1 MAAPAMKKAKRA
13 TPEADALQRAAGY
26 GQRFRNASRPL
37 HPSADAS
44 ALRRLFDVG
53 LPDAGREP
61 VAVLEELIAAAE
73 PGLVG
78 NTDPRFFAWVM
89 GSSHPAG
96 VAADWLTSIWGQNAA
111 IFQTSPA
118 AAIAEEV
125 TAKWLLEL
133 LDLPRASSVG
143 FTTGA
148 TMAAFICLA
157 AARGEVLRRA
167 GHDFDADG
175 LQGAPDVA
183 VLVSEDAHVTN
194 FAALRYLGF
203 GARNLSRLPA
213 DSEGVLEVEALAAA
227 LAARRGPVIVLC
239 QAGQINTGAF
249 DRFDAIARL
258 TAAHGAW
265 LHVDGAF
272 GLWARAVPELK
283 ALASGAERA
292 DSWVVDGHK
301 WLQIPYDSGFAIVRD
316 ADAHRRAMGM
326 AASYL
331 SESPGD
337 GRNPTHYNPEL
348 SRRARGFA
356 AWMMIQVL
364 GRQGI
369 AEIVRRHCDCAA
381 RIAARCRAVDGIE
394 VLNRVSLNQVVLSF
408 RGREGDERGADAL
421 TERVAEA
428 LNASGRFFLRTAEWK
443 GRRVLRISVIA
454 NGTDRA
460 IAEDLADAIETAWRA
475 IRQAD
480 QGRYR
485 LPQRIA
491 SSFKPSGSRK

>member
-1 MAAPAMKKAKRA
+1 MTQQDRDDPG
-13 TPEADALQRAAGY
+13 THALDRAAAY
-26 GQRFRNASRPL
+26 GRRFRRTGRPL
-37 HPSADAS
+37 HPTADA
-44 ALRRLFDVG
+44 AQLRRLFDVG
-53 LPDAGREP
+53 LPDAGRNP
-61 VAVLEELIAAAE
+61 VAVLDDLIAAAE

-78 NTDPRFFAWVM
+78 NTDPHFFAWVM

-96 VAADWLTSIWGQNAA
+96 VAADWLTSIWGQNAG

-118 AAIAEEV
+118 AAIAEEI

-133 LDLPRASSVG
+133 LDLPHASSVG

-167 GHDFDADG
+167 GHDFDRDG

-183 VLVSEDAHVTN
+183 VLISEDAHASN

-203 GARNLSRLPA
+203 GARNITRLST
-213 DSEGVLEVEALAAA
+213 DGQGVIDTQALGAALAAA
-227 LAARRGPVIVLC
+227 HGPTIVIC

-249 DRFDAIARL
+249 DRFDAIAEL
-258 TAAHGAW
+258 AATHNAW

-292 DSWVVDGHK
+292 DSWAVDGHK
-301 WLQIPYDSGFAIVRD
+301 WLQMPYDTGFAIVRD
-316 ADAHRRAMGM
+316 ADAHRRAMDIS
-326 AASYL
+326 ASYL
-331 SESPGD
+331 SESAAD
-337 GRNPTHYNPEL
+337 GRNPTHYGPEL

-356 AWMMIQVL
+356 AWTMIQVL

-369 AEIVRRHCDCAA
+369 AETVQRHCDCAA
-381 RIAARCRAVDGIE
+381 LIADKCKAVDGIE
-394 VLNRVSLNQVVLSF
+394 VLNRVCLNQVVLSF
-408 RGREGDERGADAL
+408 RGNEDDRGADAL
-421 TERVAEA
+421 TERMADA
-428 LNASGRFFLRTAEWK
+428 LNATGRFFLRTAEWK
-443 GRRVLRISVIA
+443 GRRVLRISIIA

-460 IAEDLADAIETAWRA
+460 IAEDLAGAIETTWRT
-475 IRQAD
+475 IRP
-480 QGRYR
+480 R
-485 LPQRIA
+485 
-491 SSFKPSGSRK
+491 

>member
-1 MAAPAMKKAKRA
+1 MKKEGRDDRSARA
-13 TPEADALQRAAGY
+13 LERAATY
-26 GQRFRNASRPL
+26 GRRYRRTRRPL
-37 HPSADAS
+37 HPTADAPE
-44 ALRRLFDVG
+44 LRRLFDVG
-53 LPDAGREP
+53 LPDAGRDAA
-61 VAVLEELIAAAE
+61 AVLDDLIAAAE

-78 NTDPRFFAWVM
+78 NTDPHFFAWVM

-96 VAADWLTSIWGQNAA
+96 VAADWLTSIWGQNAG
-111 IFQTSPA
+111 IFQTAPA

-133 LDLPRASSVG
+133 LDLPSESSVG

-167 GHDFDADG
+167 GHDFDSDG
-175 LQGAPDVA
+175 LQGAPDLA
-183 VLVSEDAHVTN
+183 VLISEDSHASN

-203 GARNLSRLPA
+203 GARNITRLPT
-213 DSEGVLEVEALAAA
+213 DSQGVLDVQALGAA
-227 LAARRGPVIVLC
+227 LAASRGPRIVIC

-249 DRFDAIARL
+249 DHFDAIADL
-258 TAAHGAW
+258 VATHGVW

-292 DSWVVDGHK
+292 DSWAVDGHK

-316 ADAHRRAMGM
+316 ANAHRRAMDIS
-326 AASYL
+326 ASYL
-331 SESPGD
+331 TESPGD

-356 AWMMIQVL
+356 AWTMFQVL

-369 AEIVRRHCDCAA
+369 AKIVRGHCACAA
-381 RIAARCRAVDGIE
+381 LIAARCRAVDGIE
-394 VLNRVSLNQVVLSF
+394 VLNEVRLNQVVLSF
-408 RGREGDERGADAL
+408 RGNEDDRGAGALTQRMADAL
-421 TERVAEA
+421 
-428 LNASGRFFLRTAEWK
+428 NATGRFFLRTAAWK
-443 GRRVLRISVIA
+443 GRQVLRISVIA

-460 IAEDLADAIETAWRA
+460 IAEDLADAIETTWR
-475 IRQAD
+475 
-480 QGRYR
+480 R
-485 LPQRIA
+485 LL
-491 SSFKPSGSRK
+491 KDEG

>member
-1 MAAPAMKKAKRA
+1 MSEKDRDDQAARA
-13 TPEADALQRAAGY
+13 LERAATY
-26 GQRFRNASRPL
+26 GRRFRDTRRPL
-37 HPSADAS
+37 HPTADARE
-44 ALRRLFDVG
+44 LRRRFDIG
-53 LPDAGREP
+53 LPDAGRDAL
-61 VAVLEELIAAAE
+61 AVLEDLIAASE

-96 VAADWLTSIWGQNAA
+96 VAAEWLTSIWGQNAG
-111 IFQTSPA
+111 IFQTAPA

-125 TAKWLLEL
+125 TGKWLLDL
-133 LDLPRASSVG
+133 LDLPRESSVG

-167 GHDFDADG
+167 GHDFDAEG
-175 LQGAPDVA
+175 LQGAPDLA
-183 VLVSEDAHVTN
+183 VLISADAHASN

-203 GARNLSRLPA
+203 GARNLVQLPT
-213 DSEGVLEVEALAAA
+213 DGQGVLDAHALGVA
-227 LAARRGPVIVLC
+227 LAARRGPTIVVC
-239 QAGQINTGAF
+239 QAGQINSGAF
-249 DRFDAIARL
+249 DRFDAIADL
-258 TAAHGAW
+258 AADHGAW
-265 LHVDGAF
+265 MHVDGAF

-283 ALASGAERA
+283 ALASGVERA
-292 DSWVVDGHK
+292 DSWAVDGHK

-316 ADAHRRAMGM
+316 ADAHRRAMDIS
-326 AASYL
+326 ASYL

-369 AEIVRRHCDCAA
+369 AGLVRGHCACAA
-381 RIAARCRAVDGIE
+381 LIAERCRAVDGIE
-394 VLNRVSLNQVVLSF
+394 VLNEVRLNQVVLSF
-408 RGREGDERGADAL
+408 RGKEDDRGADSLAQ
-421 TERVAEA
+421 RMADA
-428 LNASGRFFLRTAEWK
+428 LNATGRFFLRTAEWK
-443 GRRVLRISVIA
+443 GRQVLRISVIA

-460 IAEDLADAIETAWRA
+460 IAEELADAIGTAWRK
-475 IRQAD
+475 ISQITRQQAV
-480 QGRYR
+480 
-485 LPQRIA
+485 
-491 SSFKPSGSRK
+491 SGKGK

>member
-1 MAAPAMKKAKRA
+1 MSEKDRDDQAARA
-13 TPEADALQRAAGY
+13 LERAATY
-26 GQRFRNASRPL
+26 GRRFRDTRRPL
-37 HPSADAS
+37 HPTADARE
-44 ALRRLFDVG
+44 LRRRFDIG
-53 LPDAGREP
+53 LPDAGRDAL
-61 VAVLEELIAAAE
+61 AVLEDLIAASE

-96 VAADWLTSIWGQNAA
+96 VAADWLTSIWGQNAG
-111 IFQTSPA
+111 IFQTAPA

-125 TAKWLLEL
+125 TGKWLLDL
-133 LDLPRASSVG
+133 LDLPRESSVG

-167 GHDFDADG
+167 GHDFDAEG
-175 LQGAPDVA
+175 LQGAPDLA
-183 VLVSEDAHVTN
+183 VLISADAHASN

-203 GARNLSRLPA
+203 GARNLVQLPT
-213 DSEGVLEVEALAAA
+213 DGQGVLDAHALGVA
-227 LAARRGPVIVLC
+227 LAARRGPTIVVC
-239 QAGQINTGAF
+239 QAGQINSGAF
-249 DRFDAIARL
+249 DRFDAIADL
-258 TAAHGAW
+258 AADHGAW
-265 LHVDGAF
+265 MHVDGAF

-283 ALASGAERA
+283 ALASGVERA
-292 DSWVVDGHK
+292 DSWAVDGHK

-316 ADAHRRAMGM
+316 ADAHRRAMDIS
-326 AASYL
+326 ASYL

-369 AEIVRRHCDCAA
+369 AGLVRGHCACAA
-381 RIAARCRAVDGIE
+381 LIAERCRAVDGIE
-394 VLNRVSLNQVVLSF
+394 VLNEVRLNQVVLSF
-408 RGREGDERGADAL
+408 RGKEDDRGADSLAQ
-421 TERVAEA
+421 RMADA
-428 LNASGRFFLRTAEWK
+428 LNATGRFFLRTAEWK
-443 GRRVLRISVIA
+443 GRQVLRISVIA

-460 IAEDLADAIETAWRA
+460 IAEELADAIGTAWRK
-475 IRQAD
+475 ISQITRQQAV
-480 QGRYR
+480 
-485 LPQRIA
+485 
-491 SSFKPSGSRK
+491 SGKGK

>member
-1 MAAPAMKKAKRA
+1 MTQGRGDDAATRA
-13 TPEADALQRAAGY
+13 LDRAASYGRRFRGSSPVHPRADA
-26 GQRFRNASRPL
+26 
-37 HPSADAS
+37 DE
-44 ALRRLFDVG
+44 LRQLFDVG
-53 LPDAGREP
+53 LPEAGRD
-61 VAVLEELIAAAE
+61 ALGVLDDLIAAAE

-78 NTDPRFFAWVM
+78 NTDPHFFAWVM
-89 GSSHPAG
+89 GASHPAG
-96 VAADWLTSIWGQNAA
+96 VAADWLTSIWGQNAG

-133 LDLPRASSVG
+133 LDLPRESSVG

-157 AARGEVLRRA
+157 AARGEVLRHA
-167 GHDFDADG
+167 GHDFDRDG
-175 LQGAPDVA
+175 LQGAPNVDI
-183 VLVSEDAHVTN
+183 LISEEAHASN

-203 GARNLSRLPA
+203 GARNVKHLKTNN
-213 DSEGVLEVEALAAA
+213 EGMIDTRALRAA
-227 LAARRGPVIVLC
+227 LAASDGPTIVIC

-249 DRFDAIARL
+249 DRFDEIARL
-258 TAAHGAW
+258 TAARSAW

-292 DSWVVDGHK
+292 DSWAVDGHK
-301 WLQIPYDSGFAIVRD
+301 WLQMPYDTGFAIVRD
-316 ADAHRRAMGM
+316 ADAHRRAMDIT
-326 AASYL
+326 ASYL

-356 AWMMIQVL
+356 AWTMIQVL

-369 AEIVRRHCDCAA
+369 AEIVQRHCNCAA
-381 RIAARCRAVDGIE
+381 HIAERCKAVGGIE
-394 VLNRVSLNQVVLSF
+394 VLNQVCLNQVVLSF
-408 RGREGDERGADAL
+408 RGNKEDRGADAL
-421 TERVAEA
+421 TQRMADA
-428 LNASGRFFLRTAEWK
+428 LNATGRFFLRTAQWK
-443 GRRVLRISVIA
+443 GRKVLRISVIA

-460 IAEDLADAIETAWRA
+460 VAEDLAAAIEATWRT
-475 IRQAD
+475 I
-480 QGRYR
+480 
-485 LPQRIA
+485 LPR
-491 SSFKPSGSRK
+491 